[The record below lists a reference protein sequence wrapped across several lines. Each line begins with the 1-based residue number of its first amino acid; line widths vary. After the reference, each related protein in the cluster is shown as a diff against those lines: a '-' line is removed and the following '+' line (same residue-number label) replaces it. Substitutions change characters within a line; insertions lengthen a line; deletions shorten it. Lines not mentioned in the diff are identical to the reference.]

1 LVSAVP
7 AGTPVSDAPGK
18 PVVLTAGVVLAFG
31 LGDGDGGSGD
41 GDRLALTVLLGE
53 GLGDGLR
60 PGRAR

>member
-1 LVSAVP
+1 M
-7 AGTPVSDAPGK
+7 
-18 PVVLTAGVVLAFG
+18 VLAFG

-53 GLGDGLR
+53 GLADGLG